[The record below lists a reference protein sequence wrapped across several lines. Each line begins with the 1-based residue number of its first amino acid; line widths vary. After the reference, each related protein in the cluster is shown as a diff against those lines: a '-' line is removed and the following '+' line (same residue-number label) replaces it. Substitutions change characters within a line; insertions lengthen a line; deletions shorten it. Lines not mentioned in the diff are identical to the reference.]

1 MKTAKVRRTP
11 ESMPCK
17 ITDKERLEFADALAE
32 ASHAVD
38 NAEAAKA
45 TALKQFT
52 YEINLAKTRRD
63 KLANIVASRTEY
75 RDVVVEERWDYGTDK
90 YTRTRTDT
98 GEVVFERRLSDDE
111 RQLEMIEDDSDGDE
125 DA

>member
-1 MKTAKVRRTP
+1 
-11 ESMPCK
+11 MPCK